1 LSSRRSTERR
11 RAALAA
17 AVSLALHALLL
28 AALLLGREPRRELP
42 PQARLVVTLAP
53 PPRAASTAGAVPV
66 EEPTEA
72 PAPATGPPRPPGPPP
87 LALREAQ
94 GERRD
99 GSPAELVPR
108 RDARPAEMVSRRDG
122 SPAETARAD
131 GRSRSD
137 LGREPAPDPGGVL
150 GAPDR
155 PAASASTGPD
165 ASTGP
170 GVLAPVLP
178 RLGGEAGG
186 GAPLAPAPGR
196 GGLAPESAAEASA
209 RGKRRL
215 DAWLGDLVAIDRAR
229 NAPETYWSAV
239 RGALERGPAV
249 DWKVLDQGGSEDAVV
264 SGTRAAQLVGGW
276 QRAAEAWA
284 RRGRPTA
291 APRGGGPVPDA
302 DARLS
307 LAARGLLDAAR
318 PENRLFVTELVT
330 RVLVTVGDDGA
341 VLSIA
346 LAESSGNAAHDRL
359 VLARAEA
366 LHLASL
372 TLGAPPR
379 SERRTLWTV
388 RTRFELVP
396 PVPVVGCGFD
406 ATFRLTGCV
415 YPLKQLVHTD
425 VRLEAVWDGG
435 G

>member
-1 LSSRRSTERR
+1 MERR

-28 AALLLGREPRRELP
+28 AALLLGREPRRELA
-42 PQARLVVTLAP
+42 PQGPLVVMLAP
-53 PPRAASTAGAVPV
+53 PPRAASPAGASPAG
-66 EEPTEA
+66 E
-72 PAPATGPPRPPGPPP
+72 PAPASEPSRTPAPPP
-87 LALREAQ
+87 LALPRVQ

-99 GSPAELVPR
+99 RSATELAPA
-108 RDARPAEMVSRRDG
+108 DG
-122 SPAETARAD
+122 SS
-131 GRSRSD
+131 GSD
-137 LGREPAPDPGGVL
+137 HRREPAPDLADVL

-155 PAASASTGPD
+155 PAASASTGP
-165 ASTGP
+165 GLL
-170 GVLAPVLP
+170 GPVLP
-178 RLGGEAGG
+178 RLGGDAAS
-186 GAPLAPAPGR
+186 GAPPVPAPGR
-196 GGLAPESAAEASA
+196 DGLAPESAADAAA

-215 DAWLGDLVAIDRAR
+215 DAWLGDLIAIDRAR
-229 NAPETYWSAV
+229 NAPERYWSAL
-239 RGALERGPAV
+239 RGVLERGPAV
-249 DWKVLDQGGSEDAVV
+249 NWKVLEQGGSEDAVV
-264 SGTRAAQLVGGW
+264 SGKRAAQAIGAW
-276 QRAAEAWA
+276 QRAAEASA
-284 RRGRPTA
+284 RRGRPPV

-366 LHLASL
+366 LRHGSV

-388 RTRFELVP
+388 RTRFEVIP
-396 PVPVVGCGFD
+396 PVPVVGCGWD
-406 ATFRLTGCV
+406 ATFHPTGCF
-415 YPLKQLVHTD
+415 YPLKRLVRTD